1 MNEVGVN
8 ICAPASGMMAVGGNI
23 CAIQNGMVA
32 ENGFLILHK

>member
-8 ICAPASGMMAVGGNI
+8 IYAPESGMMAVGGNI
-23 CAIQNGMVA
+23 CAMQSGMAA

>member
-8 ICAPASGMMAVGGNI
+8 ICAIQSGKVAVGGNI
-23 CAIQNGMVA
+23 CAIQSGMAA